1 MPTERAGSS
10 DVFESSRKH
19 GPFDSRYPTLP
30 KLAAPIWDPDE
41 NDEEQLD
48 WSALLARFFPNRRR
62 HDREALASY
71 EAYKNRPMSAR
82 RAR

>member
-1 MPTERAGSS
+1 M
-10 DVFESSRKH
+10 VESARKH
-19 GPFDSRYPTLP
+19 GPFDRRYPALP
-30 KLAAPIWDPDE
+30 KLAAPIWEPRPDE

-62 HDREALASY
+62 HDHEALAAY
-71 EAYKNRPMSAR
+71 EAYKNRPVSAQ